1 MISCPAANEI
11 RCVKPSI
18 ATVSPSWTS
27 SATASRI
34 VVTLLELMV
43 IPSASRL
50 PARIGDVG
58 ALRVGVDQ
66 VVAERGGPER
76 RHADG
81 IGHLEG
87 ERVGRHPHYA
97 PASTSATTSSKI
109 SSAAR
114 A

>member
-34 VVTLLELMV
+34 VVTLLELTG
-43 IPSASRL
+43 IPSVFRL

-58 ALRVGVDQ
+58 VLRIGVDR

-81 IGHLEG
+81 IARVEG
-87 ERVGRHPHYA
+87 ERVGRQPHYG
-97 PASTSATTSSKI
+97 PASTSA
-109 SSAAR
+109 
-114 A
+114 